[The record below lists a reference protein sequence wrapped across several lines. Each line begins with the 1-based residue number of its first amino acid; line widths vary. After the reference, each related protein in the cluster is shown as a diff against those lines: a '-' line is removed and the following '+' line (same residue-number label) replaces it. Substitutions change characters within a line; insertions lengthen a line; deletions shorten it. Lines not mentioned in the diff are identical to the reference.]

1 MRRRN
6 SFLSYLI
13 ACCAGWIQRQ
23 QAEAIDYLKAENRM
37 LRGRLAGRRLLFS
50 DAERRQLARKA
61 VAVGWRGLFEL
72 DPIVTPDTLLR
83 WHREL
88 VARKWTYVER
98 RRPGRPRTKA
108 EIEAL
113 IIRMATENPR
123 WGYTRIQ
130 GALGNL
136 RYHVGRGTIRRIL
149 LENGIEPSPQRGLR
163 TPWSVFLKAHWRA
176 LVATDFL
183 TVEIWSWHGLVT
195 HYILFFI
202 EVASRKVLIAGMTT
216 NPNEGWMLQMARNQL
231 DVDVGMLDTGRVLL
245 MDRDT
250 KFSARFR
257 GRLVRDGVV
266 VIRLPPRSPNL
277 NAYAERF
284 VRSIKDECLSRVVPI
299 GQGMVRRA
307 LREYMAHYHAERNH
321 QGIGNQIIEPSAT
334 MWAEKSAVV
343 RRSRLGGTL
352 NYYEKLAA

>member
-1 MRRRN
+1 
-6 SFLSYLI
+6 
-13 ACCAGWIQRQ
+13 
-23 QAEAIDYLKAENRM
+23 M
-37 LRGRLAGRRLLFS
+37 LRGRLAGRRLIFT
-50 DAERRQLARKA
+50 DAERQQLARKA
-61 VAVGWRGLFEL
+61 AAVGWRGLFEL

-98 RRPGRPRTKA
+98 RRPGQPGTNA

-113 IIRMATENPR
+113 IVRMATENPR
-123 WGYTRIQ
+123 WGSTRIQ

-149 LENGIEPSPQRGLR
+149 LENGLESSPQRGRR

-183 TVEIWSWHGLVT
+183 TVEVWSWGGLVT

-216 NPNEGWMLQMARNQL
+216 NPNEGWTPQMARNQL
-231 DVDVGMLDTGRVLL
+231 DVDAGMLSTGRVLI

-257 GRLVRDGVV
+257 GRLAREGVL

-284 VRSIKDECLSRVVPI
+284 VRSNKDECLSRVVPI
-299 GQGMVRRA
+299 GQGMARRA
-307 LREYMAHYHAERNH
+307 VGEYMAHYHAERNH
-321 QGIGNQIIEPSAT
+321 QGIGNQIIDPPAT
-334 MWAEKSAVV
+334 VRAEEGAIV

-352 NYYEKLAA
+352 NFYDKCAA